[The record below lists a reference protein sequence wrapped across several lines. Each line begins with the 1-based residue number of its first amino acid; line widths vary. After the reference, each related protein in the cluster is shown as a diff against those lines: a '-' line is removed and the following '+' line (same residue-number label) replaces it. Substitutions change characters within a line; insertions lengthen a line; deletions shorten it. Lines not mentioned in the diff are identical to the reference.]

1 MKLDTY
7 TQKSIQGALKTN
19 MRLKPIKLIE
29 ENIGKNLHDTGLGSD
44 FLNMKP
50 ELQVTRAKLGKCDY
64 IKLKRC
70 PVMKTID

>member
-7 TQKSIQGALKTN
+7 TQESILGGLKTN
-19 MRLKPIKLIE
+19 MRLKTIKLIE
-29 ENIGKNLHDTGLGSD
+29 ENIGKHLHDIGLGSD

-64 IKLKRC
+64 IKLKSC
-70 PVMKTID
+70 PIMKTID